1 MLRTL
6 CAVLVL
12 MVLAGSVSGAV
23 SDLRWLA
30 GHWCGIN
37 KGIANEEVWLAPG
50 AGSLIGMH
58 RDSKDGEL
66 RGFEYFRIIENGNDL
81 VYWAQPNGITAVA
94 FRATWVGTN
103 AVDFVN
109 LEHDFP
115 KRISY
120 RRIDG
125 QTLIARI
132 DDGTEFGRRIEWTW
146 GLDCRIPSQ

>member
-66 RGFEYFRIIENGNDL
+66 RGLEKWQRPRLLG
-81 VYWAQPNGITAVA
+81 TAE
-94 FRATWVGTN
+94 RHYGGRLPRHVGGH
-103 AVDFVN
+103 
-109 LEHDFP
+109 EC
-115 KRISY
+115 
-120 RRIDG
+120 RRFC
-125 QTLIARI
+125 QSR
-132 DDGTEFGRRIEWTW
+132 
-146 GLDCRIPSQ
+146 P